1 MEVNNLIS
9 NVGKPSLTP
18 STRIENRANSLNLI
32 CSVRKTS
39 SPTVFES
46 LMSDEVASVIAL
58 KNFLNIHYEYPVQ
71 LDSFLVLALK
81 LHREKVTEI
90 VIAFIFESSKLTI
103 GCRKCAET

>member
-1 MEVNNLIS
+1 M
-9 NVGKPSLTP
+9 
-18 STRIENRANSLNLI
+18 NLI

-46 LMSDEVASVIAL
+46 LMNVEVASVIAL
-58 KNFLNIHYEYPVQ
+58 KNLPKFHYEYPVQ
-71 LDSFLVLALK
+71 LNSFLVLDLK

-103 GCRKCAET
+103 GCRKCDET